1 MVDIRVQKHIF
12 RGKITISK
20 NWNKNLYINRSVI
33 CFWQRY
39 KYIWRG
45 TWYGNVFLFHIFF
58 IEWLTS
64 SSIQF
69 KHEASIKKIYI
80 CICIV
85 KQSYVYRFV
94 CILKYIIFEDYF
106 TKIKLNNFD
115 QIFKIML
122 NKYCFYKNVIV

>member
-1 MVDIRVQKHIF
+1 MID
-12 RGKITISK
+12 
-20 NWNKNLYINRSVI
+20 
-33 CFWQRY
+33 
-39 KYIWRG
+39 
-45 TWYGNVFLFHIFF
+45 FF
-58 IEWLTS
+58 KL
-64 SSIQF
+64 IQF

-80 CICIV
+80 CICII

-122 NKYCFYKNVIV
+122 NKYCFYVKNVIV

>member
-1 MVDIRVQKHIF
+1 MAMF
-12 RGKITISK
+12 F
-20 NWNKNLYINRSVI
+20 Y
-33 CFWQRY
+33 F
-39 KYIWRG
+39 
-45 TWYGNVFLFHIFF
+45 IFF
-58 IEWLTS
+58 LLNDRLLQAH
-64 SSIQF
+64 SIQTWSF
-69 KHEASIKKIYI
+69 YKKIYI

-94 CILKYIIFEDYF
+94 YILKYIIFEDYF